1 MKVLFLD
8 FDGVLNDLA
17 TKHPSVDEL
26 PEVVRKDSLLF
37 AAEQIDHDK
46 VMRLNRII
54 QATGAYVV
62 FTTSW
67 TNARSFTFLCRVLR
81 HRGFEGF
88 ILGAI
93 EHIGRVERRFVE
105 RADEIEHWL
114 KHVQGVT
121 SYVILDDF
129 PMYQLS
135 DRHVRSTSMYGLQ
148 DHHVEQAIE
157 VLNRPL
163 GA

>member
-1 MKVLFLD
+1 MKLVFLD
-8 FDGVLNDLA
+8 FDGVLNDLV
-17 TKHPSVDEL
+17 TKHQLTDAIRNDE
-26 PEVVRKDSLLF
+26 LLF
-37 AAEQIDHDK
+37 AAEQLDHDK

-54 QATGAYVV
+54 KESGAYVV

-67 TNARSFTFLCRVLR
+67 TNGRSFTFLCRVLR
-81 HRGFEGF
+81 FRGFEGF

-93 EHIGRVERRFVE
+93 EHIGRVQEKFYE

-114 KHVQGVT
+114 KHVPGIT

-135 DRHVRSTSMYGLQ
+135 ERHVRSTSMYGLQ
-148 DHHVEQAIE
+148 DDHVEQSLEI
-157 VLNRPL
+157 LSRPL
-163 GA
+163 AS